1 MRNQKVDDALSLYR
15 KARLRA
21 LLGKA
26 TAFLTGRQHI
36 LPNLK
41 DFIGQEK
48 VQGWQ
53 YVGIREIPIQKIVGS
68 EDPSP
73 EFDCEF
79 FPLNSYSRERWLD
92 IAFGMLSGIDIP
104 PIELIRLPSGYYAQS
119 GLYRISVY
127 RMMGHKAIS
136 AYVTSW
142 DLLEKRFVHTE

>member
-15 KARLRA
+15 KARFRA
-21 LLGKA
+21 WLGKA
-26 TAFLTGRQHI
+26 IALLTGRQHK

-41 DFIGQEK
+41 ELKRREK

-53 YVGIREIPIQKIVGS
+53 YIGIQEIPIQMIVGS

-79 FPLNSYSRERWLD
+79 FPLNRHSRERWLD

-104 PIELIRLPSGYYAQS
+104 PIELIQVPNGYFAQS

-127 RMMGHKAIS
+127 RMMGHKVIP

-142 DLLEKRFVHTE
+142 DLLEKSFLPY